1 MDNKTP
7 TGKEVNENNEIE
19 VTEGTARA
27 HLNGANGHDAS
38 KSNNPAE
45 VAPDIQD
52 EIEKLSH
59 LSLAKYGL
67 VRKETAKRLNMTLA
81 ELDPAVKRARHK
93 RLTEEDGFARD
104 DNGII
109 KNEANVLLAL
119 DKLDVDLSYNEFTG
133 KFRIHGLSEFGP
145 DLDDGALDE
154 LYLTIERD
162 YGLKLTDRD
171 FSRIVEVNGRRSR
184 FHPVKDYFSSLKWD
198 GVERLDAWLV
208 TYFGAEDTPLNRA
221 IGRLTLVAAVRRI
234 RKPGVKFDT
243 MLVLEGPQG
252 AGKSHGVK
260 TLCPNESW
268 FTDSVTLHNTS
279 KEVMELTAGKWI
291 VEIGELAGMRKA
303 AAESLKSMLSRQTDE
318 ARKPYARYR
327 EEQPRQSIFI
337 GTTNEENYLIDDTGN
352 RRFLPVRV
360 GGINIEAL
368 KRDRDQLWAEA
379 AEAETR
385 GERTYLTREL
395 TKLAEAAQRE
405 RELTDEWEEPIAEY
419 LTRPLQDMRVTGI
432 QVAFESDLRRDQGT
446 FSIADQRRVAKCLKK
461 LGWARAEKSNGKWY
475 WRPVEEKKPESAIDG
490 LF

>member
-1 MDNKTP
+1 MDNKTSP
-7 TGKEVNENNEIE
+7 EQEVNGNNENE
-19 VTEGTARA
+19 VTDCAAGT
-27 HLNGANGHDAS
+27 HLNGANGHAHQSD
-38 KSNNPAE
+38 E
-45 VAPDIQD
+45 GPDTQE
-52 EIEKLSH
+52 EIEQLSR
-59 LSLAKYGL
+59 LSLAKYGIL
-67 VRKETAKRLNMTLA
+67 RKATAKRLGMTLA
-81 ELDPAVKRARHK
+81 ELDPAVKRARNK

-119 DKLDVDLSYNEFTG
+119 DKLGVELSYNEFTG
-133 KFRIHGLSEFGP
+133 KFKIEGLTGYGP

-154 LYLTIERD
+154 LYLTVERE

-171 FSRIVEVNGRRSR
+171 FSRIIEVNGRRR
-184 FHPVKDYFSSLKWD
+184 GFHPVQDYLKGLKWD
-198 GVERLDAWLV
+198 GVARLSTWLTV
-208 TYFGAEDTPLNRA
+208 YFGAEDTTLNRA

-243 MLVLEGPQG
+243 MLVLEGIQG

-268 FTDSVTLHNTS
+268 FTDSVTLHNTI

-337 GTTNEENYLIDDTGN
+337 GTTNEEHYLIDDTGN
-352 RRFLPVRV
+352 RRFLPVKTGV
-360 GGINIEAL
+360 IDIAAL

-379 AEAETR
+379 VEAEAEN
-385 GERTYLTREL
+385 EVTYLSRSMIA
-395 TKLAEAAQRE
+395 LAEEAQRD
-405 RELTDEWEEPIAEY
+405 RELTDEWEGPISEY
-419 LTRPLQDMRVTGI
+419 LTRPLQEMRVTGFE
-432 QVAFESDLRRDQGT
+432 VATESALAIEKGRIDSTVQKRISR
-446 FSIADQRRVAKCLKK
+446 CLKRLK
-461 LGWARAEKSNGKWY
+461 WKRAEKSNGKWY
-475 WRPVEEKKPESAIDG
+475 WRPIEVKKEVSAIDG